1 VTVLDA
7 VRAARAIESE
17 PGAYTRRAL
26 IYAIAK
32 DGHAT
37 LLTAALIEKLRNWIK
52 ATTEART
59 HKGHLSGGPIREP
72 AFEFV
77 Q

>member
-1 VTVLDA
+1 

-37 LLTAALIEKLRNWIK
+37 LLTAALIEKLRDLVNQSKRKNWGM
-52 ATTEART
+52 
-59 HKGHLSGGPIREP
+59 HS
-72 AFEFV
+72 
-77 Q
+77 